1 MKKYLALFC
10 ASILLA
16 AGAAAAFDEPS
27 NKERPG
33 AAGGASEAPK
43 GKRQARPSHP
53 FMPEREAAAMAFV
66 RRHHPE
72 LAQLLDKLKKTDVRE
87 YHRAVGALFAASQRL
102 ANVQQRSS
110 ELYERELQ
118 EWKLKSHIQLLVAQ
132 IRMTPDDEALR
143 QSLRKSL
150 TEQLELRKA
159 RLIEERGRL
168 AERLEKMDQQI
179 SEMKHDPATL
189 PDKQMDVLL
198 RDRKKHN
205 IQPKSDRGNPG
216 DNGNPRDNDG
226 NRNNDGNRDNDSP
239 RGNGRH
245 QTGQTPLESS
255 L

>member
-10 ASILLA
+10 LSILLA

-27 NKERPG
+27 SKDRPAKPRG
-33 AAGGASEAPK
+33 ALEAPK
-43 GKRQARPSHP
+43 GKRQARPPHP

-72 LAQLLDKLKKTDVRE
+72 LARLLENLKKTDVRE

-118 EWKLKSHIQLLVAQ
+118 EWKLNSHIQLLVAQ
-132 IRMTPDDEALR
+132 IRMTPDDETLR
-143 QSLRKSL
+143 QALRKSL

-159 RLIEERGRL
+159 RLAEERGRQ
-168 AERLEKMDQQI
+168 AERLEKMDQRI
-179 SEMKHDPATL
+179 SEMKHDLAAL
-189 PDKQMDVLL
+189 ADKQMDALL
-198 RDRKKHN
+198 RNGKKHN
-205 IQPKSDRGNPG
+205 IQEKSDRGNPR
-216 DNGNPRDNDG
+216 DNGNPR
-226 NRNNDGNRDNDSP
+226 NNDRNRDDNGP